1 MPFVPDLATI
11 LRDGRSMR
19 LRSSIAL
26 ALIGW
31 YLMVPPL
38 SLHGSSAVDI
48 NAPLS
53 NWHIFQ
59 SFDSVSE
66 CEALRQRITQGEKGT
81 PYYQAILTSA
91 CIASDDP
98 RLKKK

>member
-1 MPFVPDLATI
+1 MSLY
-11 LRDGRSMR
+11 
-19 LRSSIAL
+19 SSIVL
-26 ALIGW
+26 ALVGW
-31 YLMVPPL
+31 YLLVPPL
-38 SLHGSSAVDI
+38 SSRNSNAVEI

-66 CEALRQRITQGEKGT
+66 CEALRERIRQGEKGT

-98 RLKKK
+98 RLKEK